1 MLHIF
6 SLEEAQLIQHQPSDE
21 KSKCVTKSDNEIS
34 SEARKLSGF
43 EVTSKENGQLYARK
57 DGFSYDMHSISD
69 IDANVCVG
77 PDSTSL
83 EFGDKT

>member
-1 MLHIF
+1 MMQIF
-6 SLEEAQLIQHQPSDE
+6 SQDEEQKYQGKPSDE
-21 KSKCVTKSDNEIS
+21 KSKCVTNSDNVIS
-34 SEARKLSGF
+34 SEIRKLNGLDATK
-43 EVTSKENGQLYARK
+43 VNGQSFTRK
-57 DGFSYDMHSISD
+57 GGFSYDRPNISD